1 VKARIITIGDEIL
14 IGQIVDTNSAWL
26 ATELHQLGIAIE
38 RIVSIAD
45 TREAIH
51 DALNAVDDSIALVIL
66 TGGLGPTKDDITK
79 AALGDWFNSGWR
91 TDAMV
96 LERVA
101 EHFAIRGL
109 PMPEVNRGQAE
120 VPDNCEV
127 LFNAHGSA
135 PGMWFEKNGSVFISM
150 PGVPFEMKSI
160 FTDHAIP
167 RIRTRIQK
175 LPIIHRTIMTQGI
188 GESSLMEIIGDWEE
202 NLRNSG
208 LKLAYLPSVGSVR
221 LRVSGFGNDEPALQR
236 QIDQEVGNVLP
247 LISKYAFGFDDEA
260 LESVIGKLLKTQGK
274 TLSTAESCT
283 GGYISHMLTSIPGS
297 SAYFNG
303 GAVTYSNQAKMEVL
317 GVDEAS
323 LETYGAVSETV
334 AIQMAEG
341 ARRIFHTDFAIATT
355 GIAGPDGGTEEK
367 PVGTVW
373 IGISGPS
380 GSFAQRFRM
389 GDHRERNIRKSA
401 MQGLQMVRKE
411 ILKEKGISLLEAL
424 H

>member
-1 VKARIITIGDEIL
+1 MKARIITIGDEIL

-79 AALGDWFNSGWR
+79 SALGDWFNSGWR
-91 TDAMV
+91 MDAKV
-96 LERVA
+96 LERVS
-101 EHFAIRGL
+101 EHFAIRGI
-109 PMPEVNRGQAE
+109 PMPEVNRAQAQ

-135 PGMWFEKNGSVFISM
+135 PGMWFEKKGTVFISM

-160 FTDHAIP
+160 FTDQAIP

-202 NLRNSG
+202 NLHHSG

-221 LRVSGFGNDEPALQR
+221 LRVSGFGEDELALQR
-236 QIDQEVGNVLP
+236 QIDQAVGNVLP
-247 LISKYAFGFDDEA
+247 LISHYAFGFDDEA
-260 LESVIGKLLKTQGK
+260 LEKVIGTLLREQGK
-274 TLSTAESCT
+274 TIATAESCT

-297 SAYFNG
+297 SVYFNG
-303 GAVTYSNQAKMEVL
+303 SAVTYSNEAKMEVL
-317 GVDEAS
+317 GVAEAS
-323 LETYGAVSETV
+323 LEAYGAVSEEV

-341 ARRIFHTDFAIATT
+341 ARRIFHTDFAISTT

-373 IGISGPS
+373 IGVSGPS
-380 GSFAQRFRM
+380 GSYAERFRM
-389 GDHRERNIRKSA
+389 GNHRERNIRKSA
-401 MQGLQMVRKE
+401 LQGLQMVRKE